1 MAAGSG
7 GRHVIVGLI
16 LAGGL
21 SSRMG
26 EDKALMEIDGVSMLE
41 RTARVLRSLGAG
53 MVAVSGSRPG
63 GIPDRWPEAG
73 PVGGMASAA
82 DVLPDAELLV
92 VPVDMP
98 RLDHAV
104 LGPLMAQRS
113 QRATR
118 WAGHPLPMRLTLD
131 AATREALA
139 RLMTQ
144 SGRDRS
150 VSALQARIG
159 TTTLPLDGLDR
170 LLLANCNTPDE
181 WREANA

>member
-1 MAAGSG
+1 
-7 GRHVIVGLI
+7 VIIGLI
-16 LAGGL
+16 LAGGR

-26 EDKALMEIDGVSMLE
+26 EDKAQMAIDGVTMLD
-41 RTARVLRSLGAG
+41 RTARALRSIGADL
-53 MVAVSGSRPG
+53 VVVSGSRSG

-82 DVLPDAELLV
+82 EVLPDAELLV

-98 RLDHAV
+98 RIGEAV
-104 LGPLMAQRS
+104 LIPLLS
-113 QRATR
+113 QRALSATR

-131 AATREALA
+131 AGTRDALTA
-139 RLMTQ
+139 LMTLT
-144 SGRDRS
+144 GRDCS

-159 TTTLPLDGLDR
+159 TTTLPPDGLDPC
-170 LLLANCNTPDE
+170 LLANCNTPDE

>member
-1 MAAGSG
+1 
-7 GRHVIVGLI
+7 VIVGLI

-26 EDKALMEIDGVSMLE
+26 QDKALMEIDGVSMLE
-41 RTARVLRSLGAG
+41 RTARLLRSMGAG
-53 MVAVSGSRPG
+53 LVVVSGSRPG

-73 PVGGMASAA
+73 PVGGLASAA
-82 DVLPDAELLV
+82 EVLPDAELLV

-104 LGPLMAQRS
+104 LAPLVEERAQRG
-113 QRATR
+113 TR

-131 AATREALA
+131 AGTRDALA
-139 RLMTQ
+139 TLMTQ
-144 SGRDRS
+144 AGRDRS
-150 VSALQARIG
+150 VSTLQTRIG
-159 TTTLPLDGLDR
+159 TTTLPMDGLDP

-181 WREANA
+181 WHEANA

>member
-1 MAAGSG
+1 M
-7 GRHVIVGLI
+7 IIGLI

-26 EDKALMEIDGVSMLE
+26 EDKALMSIHGLSMLD
-41 RTARVLRSLGAG
+41 RTARILRGMGAEL
-53 MVAVSGSRPG
+53 VAVSGSRPG

-82 DVLPDAELLV
+82 RVLPDADVLV

-98 RLDHAV
+98 RLGHAV
-104 LGPLMAQRS
+104 LGPLLSHRS
-113 QRATR
+113 LRATR

-131 AATREALA
+131 AATRDALA
-139 RLMTQ
+139 ILMTQ
-144 SGRDRS
+144 TGRDCS
-150 VSALQARIG
+150 VSALQTRIG
-159 TTTLPLDGLDR
+159 TTTLPLDGLDP

-181 WREANA
+181 WREVNA

>member
-1 MAAGSG
+1 M
-7 GRHVIVGLI
+7 IIGLI
-16 LAGGL
+16 LAGGR

-26 EDKALMEIDGVSMLE
+26 ADKALMEIAGLSMLD
-41 RTARVLRSLGAG
+41 RTARILRHMGAEL
-53 MVAVSGSRPG
+53 VVVSGSRPG

-82 DVLPDAELLV
+82 DVLPDADVLV

-98 RLDHAV
+98 RLGHAV
-104 LGPLMAQRS
+104 LAPLLSPGSR
-113 QRATR
+113 RATR

-131 AATREALA
+131 TGTREALA
-139 RLMTQ
+139 VMMTLT
-144 SGRDRS
+144 GRDCS
-150 VSALQARIG
+150 VSALQTRIG
-159 TTTLPLDGLDR
+159 TTTLPLDGLDP

>member
-1 MAAGSG
+1 M
-7 GRHVIVGLI
+7 IIGLI

-26 EDKALMEIDGVSMLE
+26 EDKATMTIGGVTMLD
-41 RTARVLRSLGAG
+41 RTARVLRSMGVDR
-53 MVAVSGSRPG
+53 VAVSGSRPG
-63 GIPDRWPEAG
+63 AIADRWPKAG

-82 DVLPDAELLV
+82 EVLPDAELLV

-98 RLDHAV
+98 RLGKDV
-104 LGPLMAQRS
+104 LMPLLAQRS
-113 QRATR
+113 ERAAR

-131 AATREALA
+131 ATTREALA
-139 RLMTQ
+139 VLMTL
-144 SGRDRS
+144 SGRDCS

-159 TTTLPLDGLDR
+159 TTTLPLDGLDP
-170 LLLANCNTPDE
+170 LGLANCNTPDE